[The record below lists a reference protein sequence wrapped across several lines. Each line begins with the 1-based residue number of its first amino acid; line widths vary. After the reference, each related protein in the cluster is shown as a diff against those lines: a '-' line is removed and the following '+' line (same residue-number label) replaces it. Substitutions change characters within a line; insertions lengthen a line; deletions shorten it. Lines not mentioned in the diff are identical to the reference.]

1 MLARAL
7 TQPVLAQAWSPGD
20 ARDLPRPETRQVLWS
35 ALSQLDLR
43 RDPDAALGI
52 SADALW
58 QSGGELLEALA
69 DLPLTPTLALHAAQL
84 AVTQPT
90 TGELV
95 VIEAGWPKDLRVA
108 MKYLRRYGR

>member
-1 MLARAL
+1 MYGGKPLYLSSIKPNFRAK
-7 TQPVLAQAWSPGD
+7 
-20 ARDLPRPETRQVLWS
+20 
-35 ALSQLDLR
+35 
-43 RDPDAALGI
+43 
-52 SADALW
+52 
-58 QSGGELLEALA
+58 GGEGER
-69 DLPLTPTLALHAAQL
+69 PLTPTLALHAAQL